1 MRIAGAM
8 DLIACQ
14 LSLRFSGVLSLA
26 GSLSRLGLHC
36 TASEPMQTAWERQP
50 DDLDPQA
57 LLAGARAAFR
67 QPFVLV
73 VESAAR
79 DELAVLNAASLV
91 TGAVVGSCGLRM
103 RPEGTGLQ
111 WFATV
116 GIEPAHV
123 VVQVHDPLLGREEI
137 VHPLLPAMSLLDWSL
152 G

>member
-1 MRIAGAM
+1 
-8 DLIACQ
+8 
-14 LSLRFSGVLSLA
+14 
-26 GSLSRLGLHC
+26 
-36 TASEPMQTAWERQP
+36 MQAAWERQP

-57 LLAGARAAFR
+57 LLAGAKAAFR

-79 DELAVLNAASLV
+79 DELAILNAGSLV
-91 TGAVVGSCGLRM
+91 TGALVGSCGLRV

-111 WFATV
+111 WFATLS
-116 GIEPAHV
+116 IEPAQV
-123 VVQVHDPLLGREEI
+123 VLHVHDPLLGQEEI